1 MFLPALNLIEN
12 TEKSQSSANDKR
24 RTIIH
29 GMRTQDESE
38 WIESN
43 TKFDE
48 GGMVAVYLLLVTD
61 LY

>member
-29 GMRTQDESE
+29 GMRTQDERVNE
-38 WIESN
+38 LN
-43 TKFDE
+43 ARFDE